1 MEDWIKEA
9 IAFWDECEVKM
20 NPPATAADFE
30 KAEAILSFSFP
41 DDFKALY
48 SVVNGFDGYESQEYM
63 FSFWSLDR
71 IIEEFVESENKNIIG
86 FCDFLIM
93 SHVIGFKRNTVGIF
107 NDYSIDYVPIALTFM
122 DAIGMINS
130 GSREIY

>member
-30 KAEAILSFSFP
+30 KAETILSFSFP

-48 SVVNGFDGYESQEYM
+48 AVVNGFDDYEWQEYM
-63 FSFWSLDR
+63 FSFWSLSR

-86 FCDFLIM
+86 FCDFLIN

-107 NDYSIDYVPIALTFM
+107 NDYSTDHEPIALTFIE
-122 DAIGMINS
+122 AIDMINS

>member
-9 IAFWDECEVKM
+9 VAFWEECEVKI

-30 KAEAILSFSFP
+30 KAETILSFSFP

-48 SVVNGFDGYESQEYM
+48 AVVNGFYGYEWQEYM

-71 IIEEFVESENKNIIG
+71 IIEEFVESKNKNIIG

-93 SHVIGFKRNTVGIF
+93 SHVIGFKRNMVGIF
-107 NDYSIDYVPIALTFM
+107 NDYSIDCEPIALTFM
-122 DAIGMINS
+122 EAIGMINS